1 MFKTGRVERSSGQ
14 KGLSGNFVI
23 VQRIQ
28 KTKVMGRVGWVGLGC
43 MLFVTQQLTGPP
55 DLMLKFKKLL
65 HYQEKRRDYIIW
77 FCHQQLLQ

>member
-1 MFKTGRVERSSGQ
+1 MFKTGRVECNSSQ

-23 VQRIQ
+23 VQQI
-28 KTKVMGRVGWVGLGC
+28 KKKKVMGRVGWVKC
-43 MLFVTQQLTGPP
+43 FFTIQQLTGPP
-55 DLMLKFKKLL
+55 DLMLKLKKLL